1 MGWTTRGLFRAADF
15 HVGVKR
21 KKNSLSGVQ
30 WVGVAG
36 VVRLVDVQREGVAAV
51 WIKKKKKTKPEKTEW
66 REDQSLDV
74 ARLHGDFLFGRFSLS
89 ILCSPLSK
97 VPRKYSFFA
106 KTPTKFGRSKS

>member
-51 WIKKKKKTKPEKTEW
+51 WIKKKKKKNKAG
-66 REDQSLDV
+66 EDGV
-74 ARLHGDFLFGRFSLS
+74 ARRSESGRR
-89 ILCSPLSK
+89 K
-97 VPRKYSFFA
+97 VTRRFPVRPFFA
-106 KTPTKFGRSKS
+106 VDPL